1 MKALKELTA
10 TELGQL
16 RQQVERELALQ
27 RANKLALDLSRGKPS
42 PEQLDLST
50 ELNAPLANFIAEDGT
65 DTRNYGAPRGIPE
78 ARALGGELMNVAADR
93 VLAAGSSSLFLMYQV
108 AATALQRGLW
118 GDGRCWS
125 RTPQLAGESATAR
138 ERAANASASA
148 GERAEGAPTT
158 PKMLTPVPGY
168 DRHFTICESLGIEM
182 INVAMLD
189 QGPDM
194 AQARRLAAEDAS
206 IKGIWCVPKYSN
218 PTGCI
223 YADETVAAL
232 AKLPQEAAADD
243 FVVFWDNAY
252 AVHDFEFPAA
262 PLANLYDLAVAA
274 GTADHVALFSSTSKM
289 TYASGGLG
297 FCGGSDAL
305 LKALE
310 GTLSVM
316 SIGPDKVTQLRH
328 ARFLSG
334 RIEAHMARHA
344 ALLKPKFAI
353 VDSVLEE
360 ELGGLG
366 LAHWT
371 RPKGGYFVSLTTPP
385 GTAARIINQAADV
398 GLKLT
403 PAGATFPYGR
413 DPDDSNIRIAP
424 SFAPQNELEAAMRV
438 LANCVKLVAIDQV
451 DHDPIERSNGG

>member
-1 MKALKELTA
+1 MTA
-10 TELGQL
+10 AELGQF
-16 RQQVERELALQ
+16 RQQVERELSLQ
-27 RANKLALDLSRGKPS
+27 RANKLSLDLSRGKPA
-42 PEQLDLST
+42 PEQLDLSAD
-50 ELNAPLANFIAEDGT
+50 LDAPLPSLIAEDGT
-65 DTRNYGAPRGIPE
+65 DARNYGALRGIPE
-78 ARALGGELMNVAADR
+78 AQALGGELMNLAPER
-93 VLAAGSSSLFLMYQV
+93 VFAAGNSSLFLMYQV
-108 AATALQRGLW
+108 VATAMQRGLW
-118 GDGRCWS
+118 GDDRRWS
-125 RTPQLAGESATAR
+125 QASPVRMLAPA
-138 ERAANASASA
+138 
-148 GERAEGAPTT
+148 
-158 PKMLTPVPGY
+158 PGY

-189 QGPDM
+189 SGPDM
-194 AQARRLAAEDAS
+194 VQARQLVAEDAT

-223 YADETVAAL
+223 YADETVAAM
-232 AKLPQEAAADD
+232 AELPAVAAADD

-262 PLANLYDLAVAA
+262 PLANLYDLAMAA
-274 GTADHVALFSSTSKM
+274 GTAEHVALFSSTSKM

-305 LKALE
+305 LNALE
-310 GTLSVM
+310 GTLSLM
-316 SIGPDKVTQLRH
+316 CIGPDKVTQLRH

-353 VDSVLEE
+353 VDRVLEE
-360 ELGGLG
+360 DLGGLG
-366 LAHWT
+366 IAQWT

-385 GTAARIINQAADV
+385 GTAADIVEQAADV

-413 DPDDSNIRIAP
+413 DPNDDNIRIAP
-424 SFAPQNELEAAMRV
+424 SFAPLNELEAAMRV
-438 LANCVKLVAIDQV
+438 LTGCVRLIAIDRAQSV
-451 DHDPIERSNGG
+451 AG

>member
-1 MKALKELTA
+1 MKALKALTA

-16 RQQVERELALQ
+16 RQRVERELDLQ

-42 PEQLDLST
+42 PEQLDLSA
-50 ELNAPLANFIAEDGT
+50 ELNEPLASLIANDGT
-65 DTRNYGAPRGIPE
+65 DARNYGALRGIPE

-93 VLAAGSSSLFLMYQV
+93 VLAAGNSSLFLMYQV
-108 AATALQRGLW
+108 AATAMQRGLW
-118 GDGRCWS
+118 ADDRRWS
-125 RTPQLAGESATAR
+125 RAAGPRMLA
-138 ERAANASASA
+138 
-148 GERAEGAPTT
+148 
-158 PKMLTPVPGY
+158 PVPGY

-182 INVAMLD
+182 VNVAMRD
-189 QGPDM
+189 SGPDM
-194 AQARRLAAEDAS
+194 DQARRLAAEDAS

-223 YADETVAAL
+223 YADETVAAM
-232 AKLPQEAAADD
+232 AELPRAAAADD

-274 GTADHVALFSSTSKM
+274 GTAEHVALFSSTSKM

-305 LKALE
+305 LNALE
-310 GTLSVM
+310 GTLSLM
-316 SIGPDKVTQLRH
+316 CIGPDKVTQLRH

-334 RIEAHMARHA
+334 RIEEHMARHA
-344 ALLKPKFAI
+344 AILKPKFAI
-353 VDSVLEE
+353 VDQVLEE

-366 LAHWT
+366 IARWT
-371 RPKGGYFVSLTTPP
+371 QPKGGYFVSLTTPS
-385 GTAARIINQAADV
+385 GTAADIVKQAGEV

-413 DPDDSNIRIAP
+413 DPNDDDIRIAP
-424 SFAPQNELEAAMRV
+424 SFAPLNELEAAMRV
-438 LANCVKLVAIDQV
+438 LTGCVMLVAIES
-451 DHDPIERSNGG
+451 ILREAE

>member
-1 MKALKELTA
+1 MKALKALTA

-16 RQQVERELALQ
+16 RQRVERELDLQ

-42 PEQLDLST
+42 PEQLDLSA
-50 ELNAPLANFIAEDGT
+50 ELNEPLASLIANDGT
-65 DTRNYGAPRGIPE
+65 DARNYGALRGIPE
-78 ARALGGELMNVAADR
+78 ARALGGELMNVAVDR
-93 VLAAGSSSLFLMYQV
+93 VLAAGNSSLFLMYQV

-118 GDGRCWS
+118 GDDRRWS
-125 RTPQLAGESATAR
+125 RTAGAR
-138 ERAANASASA
+138 
-148 GERAEGAPTT
+148 
-158 PKMLTPVPGY
+158 MLTPVPGY

-182 INVAMLD
+182 VNVAMLD
-189 QGPDM
+189 SGPDM
-194 AQARRLAAEDAS
+194 DQARRLAAEDAS

-223 YADETVAAL
+223 YADETVAAM
-232 AKLPQEAAADD
+232 AELPRAAAADD

-262 PLANLYDLAVAA
+262 PLANLYDLAEAA
-274 GTADHVALFSSTSKM
+274 GTAEHVALFSSTSKM

-305 LKALE
+305 LNALE
-310 GTLSVM
+310 GTLSLM
-316 SIGPDKVTQLRH
+316 CIGPDKVTQLRH

-334 RIEAHMARHA
+334 RIEEHMARHA
-344 ALLKPKFAI
+344 AILKPKFAI
-353 VDSVLEE
+353 VDRVLEE

-366 LAHWT
+366 IARWT
-371 RPKGGYFVSLTTPP
+371 QPKGGYFVSLTTPP
-385 GTAARIINQAADV
+385 GTAADIVKQAGEV

-413 DPDDSNIRIAP
+413 DPNDDDIRIAP
-424 SFAPQNELEAAMRV
+424 SFAPLNELEAAMRV
-438 LANCVKLVAIDQV
+438 LTGCVMLVAI
-451 DHDPIERSNGG
+451 ESTRREAE

>member
-1 MKALKELTA
+1 MKALKALTA

-16 RQQVERELALQ
+16 RQRVERELDLQ

-42 PEQLDLST
+42 PEQLDLSA
-50 ELNAPLANFIAEDGT
+50 ELNEPLASLIANDGT
-65 DTRNYGAPRGIPE
+65 DARNYGALRGIPE

-93 VLAAGSSSLFLMYQV
+93 VLAAGNSSLFLMYQV
-108 AATALQRGLW
+108 AATAMQRGLW
-118 GDGRCWS
+118 GDDRRWS
-125 RTPQLAGESATAR
+125 RAAGAR
-138 ERAANASASA
+138 
-148 GERAEGAPTT
+148 
-158 PKMLTPVPGY
+158 MLTPVPGY

-182 INVAMLD
+182 VNVAMLD
-189 QGPDM
+189 SGPDM
-194 AQARRLAAEDAS
+194 DQARRLAAEDAS

-223 YADETVAAL
+223 YADETVAAM
-232 AKLPQEAAADD
+232 AELPRAAAADD

-262 PLANLYDLAVAA
+262 PLANLYDLAEAA
-274 GTADHVALFSSTSKM
+274 GTAEHVALFSSTSKM

-305 LKALE
+305 LNALE
-310 GTLSVM
+310 GTLSLM
-316 SIGPDKVTQLRH
+316 CIGPDKVTQLRH

-334 RIEAHMARHA
+334 RIEEHMARHA
-344 ALLKPKFAI
+344 AILKPKFAI
-353 VDSVLEE
+353 VDRVLEE

-366 LAHWT
+366 IARWT
-371 RPKGGYFVSLTTPP
+371 QPKGGYFVSLTTPP
-385 GTAARIINQAADV
+385 GTAADIVKQAGEV

-413 DPDDSNIRIAP
+413 DPNDDDIRIAP
-424 SFAPQNELEAAMRV
+424 SFAPLNELEAAMRV
-438 LANCVKLVAIDQV
+438 LTGCVMLVAIAQL
-451 DHDPIERSNGG
+451 HRERPKGG

>member
-1 MKALKELTA
+1 MKALEALTA

-16 RQQVERELALQ
+16 RQRVEREMALQ

-50 ELNAPLANFIAEDGT
+50 ELNEPLASLIAEDGT
-65 DTRNYGAPRGIPE
+65 DARNYGALRGIPE
-78 ARALGGELMNVAADR
+78 ARALGGELMNVTADR
-93 VLAAGSSSLFLMYQV
+93 VLAAGNSSLFLMYQV
-108 AATALQRGLW
+108 AATAMQRGLW
-118 GDGRCWS
+118 GDDRRWS
-125 RTPQLAGESATAR
+125 
-138 ERAANASASA
+138 
-148 GERAEGAPTT
+148 RAEGPR
-158 PKMLTPVPGY
+158 MLTPVPGY

-182 INVAMLD
+182 VNVAMLD
-189 QGPDM
+189 HGPDM
-194 AQARRLAAEDAS
+194 DQARRLAAEDAS
-206 IKGIWCVPKYSN
+206 IKGIWCVPKYAN

-223 YADETVAAL
+223 YADETVAAM
-232 AKLPQEAAADD
+232 AELPRAAAADD

-262 PLANLYDLAVAA
+262 PLANLYDLAVEA
-274 GTADHVALFSSTSKM
+274 GTAEHVALFSSTSKM

-305 LKALE
+305 LNALE
-310 GTLSVM
+310 GTLSLM
-316 SIGPDKVTQLRH
+316 CIGPDKVTQLRH

-334 RIEAHMARHA
+334 RIEEHMARHA
-344 ALLKPKFAI
+344 AVLKPKFAI
-353 VDSVLEE
+353 VDGVLEK

-366 LAHWT
+366 IARWT
-371 RPKGGYFVSLTTPP
+371 RPKGGYFVSLTTPA
-385 GTAARIINQAADV
+385 GTAAEIVKQAADV

-413 DPDDSNIRIAP
+413 DPNDDNIRIAP

-438 LANCVKLVAIDQV
+438 LAGCVKLIAIAHLQR
-451 DHDPIERSNGG
+451 ERRNGG

>member
-1 MKALKELTA
+1 MKALEALTA

-16 RQQVERELALQ
+16 RQRVERELALQ

-50 ELNAPLANFIAEDGT
+50 ELNEPLASLIAEDGT
-65 DTRNYGAPRGIPE
+65 DARNYGALRGIPE
-78 ARALGGELMNVAADR
+78 ARALGGELINVTADR
-93 VLAAGSSSLFLMYQV
+93 VLAAGNSSLFLMYQV
-108 AATALQRGLW
+108 AATAMQRGLW
-118 GDGRCWS
+118 GDDRRWS
-125 RTPQLAGESATAR
+125 
-138 ERAANASASA
+138 
-148 GERAEGAPTT
+148 RAEGPR
-158 PKMLTPVPGY
+158 MLTPVPGY

-189 QGPDM
+189 HGPDM
-194 AQARRLAAEDAS
+194 DQARRLAAEDAS
-206 IKGIWCVPKYSN
+206 IKGIWCVPKYAN

-223 YADETVAAL
+223 YADETVAAM
-232 AKLPQEAAADD
+232 AELPRAAAADD

-274 GTADHVALFSSTSKM
+274 GTAEHMALFSSTSKM

-305 LKALE
+305 LNALE
-310 GTLSVM
+310 GTLSLM
-316 SIGPDKVTQLRH
+316 CIGPDKVTQLRH

-334 RIEAHMARHA
+334 RIEEHMARHA
-344 ALLKPKFAI
+344 AVLKPKFAI
-353 VDSVLEE
+353 VDGVLEE

-366 LAHWT
+366 IARWT
-371 RPKGGYFVSLTTPP
+371 RPKGGYFVSLTTPA
-385 GTAARIINQAADV
+385 GTAAEIVKQAADV

-413 DPDDSNIRIAP
+413 DPNDDNIRIAP
-424 SFAPQNELEAAMRV
+424 SFAPQDELEAAMRV
-438 LANCVKLVAIDQV
+438 LAGCVKLIAIAHLQR
-451 DHDPIERSNGG
+451 ERRNGG

>member
-1 MKALKELTA
+1 MKALEALTA

-16 RQQVERELALQ
+16 RQRVERELALQ

-50 ELNAPLANFIAEDGT
+50 ELNEPLASLIAEDGT
-65 DTRNYGAPRGIPE
+65 DARNYGALRGIPE
-78 ARALGGELMNVAADR
+78 ARALGGELMNVTADR
-93 VLAAGSSSLFLMYQV
+93 VLAAGNSSLFLMYQV
-108 AATALQRGLW
+108 AATAMQRGLW
-118 GDGRCWS
+118 GDDRRWS
-125 RTPQLAGESATAR
+125 
-138 ERAANASASA
+138 
-148 GERAEGAPTT
+148 RAEGPR
-158 PKMLTPVPGY
+158 MLTPVPGY

-182 INVAMLD
+182 VNVAMLD
-189 QGPDM
+189 HGPDM
-194 AQARRLAAEDAS
+194 DQARRLAAEDAS
-206 IKGIWCVPKYSN
+206 IKGIWCVPKYAN

-223 YADETVAAL
+223 YADETVAAM
-232 AKLPQEAAADD
+232 AELPRAAAADD

-262 PLANLYDLAVAA
+262 PLANLYDLAVEA
-274 GTADHVALFSSTSKM
+274 GTAEHVALFSSTSKM

-305 LKALE
+305 LNALE
-310 GTLSVM
+310 GTLSLM
-316 SIGPDKVTQLRH
+316 CIGPDKVTQLRH

-334 RIEAHMARHA
+334 RIEEHMARHA
-344 ALLKPKFAI
+344 AVLKPKFAI
-353 VDSVLEE
+353 VDGVLEK

-366 LAHWT
+366 IARWT
-371 RPKGGYFVSLTTPP
+371 RPKGGYFVSLTTPA
-385 GTAARIINQAADV
+385 GTAAEIVKQAADV

-413 DPDDSNIRIAP
+413 DPNDDNIRIAP

-438 LANCVKLVAIDQV
+438 LAGCVKLIAIAHLQR
-451 DHDPIERSNGG
+451 ERRNGG

>member
-1 MKALKELTA
+1 MKALKALTA

-16 RQQVERELALQ
+16 RQRVERELDLQ

-42 PEQLDLST
+42 PEQLDLSA
-50 ELNAPLANFIAEDGT
+50 ELNEPLASLIANDGT
-65 DTRNYGAPRGIPE
+65 DARNYGALRGIPE

-93 VLAAGSSSLFLMYQV
+93 VLAAGNSSLFLMYQV
-108 AATALQRGLW
+108 AATVMQRGLW
-118 GDGRCWS
+118 GDDRRWS
-125 RTPQLAGESATAR
+125 RAAGAR
-138 ERAANASASA
+138 
-148 GERAEGAPTT
+148 
-158 PKMLTPVPGY
+158 MLTPVPGY

-182 INVAMLD
+182 VNVAMLD
-189 QGPDM
+189 SGPDM
-194 AQARRLAAEDAS
+194 DQARRLAAEDAS

-223 YADETVAAL
+223 YADETVAAM
-232 AKLPQEAAADD
+232 AELPRAAAADD

-262 PLANLYDLAVAA
+262 PLANLYDLAEAA
-274 GTADHVALFSSTSKM
+274 GTAEHVALFSSTSKM

-305 LKALE
+305 LNALE
-310 GTLSVM
+310 GTLSLM
-316 SIGPDKVTQLRH
+316 CIGPDKVTQLRH

-334 RIEAHMARHA
+334 RIEEHMARHA
-344 ALLKPKFAI
+344 AILKPKFAI
-353 VDSVLEE
+353 VDRVLEQ

-366 LAHWT
+366 IARWT
-371 RPKGGYFVSLTTPP
+371 QPKGGYFVSLTTPP
-385 GTAARIINQAADV
+385 GTAADIVKQAGEV

-413 DPDDSNIRIAP
+413 DPNDDDIRIAP
-424 SFAPQNELEAAMRV
+424 SFAPLNELEAAMRV
-438 LANCVKLVAIDQV
+438 LTGCVMLVAI
-451 DHDPIERSNGG
+451 ESTRREAE

>member
-1 MKALKELTA
+1 MKALKALTA

-16 RQQVERELALQ
+16 RQRVERELALQ

-50 ELNAPLANFIAEDGT
+50 ELNAPLASLIAEDGT
-65 DTRNYGAPRGIPE
+65 DARNYGALRGIPE
-78 ARALGGELMNVAADR
+78 ARALGGDLMNLAADR
-93 VLAAGSSSLFLMYQV
+93 VLAAGNSSLFLMYQV
-108 AATALQRGLW
+108 AATAMQRGLW
-118 GDGRCWS
+118 GDDRRWS
-125 RTPQLAGESATAR
+125 RAERPRMLA
-138 ERAANASASA
+138 
-148 GERAEGAPTT
+148 
-158 PKMLTPVPGY
+158 PVPGY

-182 INVAMLD
+182 VNVPMQD
-189 QGPDM
+189 SGPDM
-194 AQARRLAAEDAS
+194 DQARRLAAGDAS
-206 IKGIWCVPKYSN
+206 IKGIWCVPKYAN

-223 YADETVAAL
+223 YADETVAAM
-232 AKLPQEAAADD
+232 AELPRAAAADD

-274 GTADHVALFSSTSKM
+274 GTAEHLALFSSTSKM

-305 LKALE
+305 LNALE
-310 GTLSVM
+310 GTLSLM
-316 SIGPDKVTQLRH
+316 CIGPDKVTQLRH

-334 RIEAHMARHA
+334 RIEEHMARHA
-344 ALLKPKFAI
+344 AILKPKFAI
-353 VDSVLEE
+353 VDQVLEE

-366 LAHWT
+366 IARWT
-371 RPKGGYFVSLTTPP
+371 QPNGGYFVSLTTPP
-385 GTAARIINQAADV
+385 GTAADIVKQAGDV

-413 DPDDSNIRIAP
+413 DPNDDNIRIAP
-424 SFAPQNELEAAMRV
+424 SFAPLNELEAAMRV
-438 LANCVKLVAIDQV
+438 LTGCVKLIAIARTEAQ
-451 DHDPIERSNGG
+451 

>member
-1 MKALKELTA
+1 MKALGELTA
-10 TELGQL
+10 AELGQF

-27 RANKLALDLSRGKPS
+27 RANKLSLDLSRGKPA
-42 PEQLDLST
+42 PEQLDLSAQ
-50 ELNAPLANFIAEDGT
+50 LDQPLSSLIAKDGT
-65 DTRNYGAPRGIPE
+65 DTRNYGALRGIPE
-78 ARALGGELMNVAADR
+78 ARALGGELMSLAPDQ

-108 AATALQRGLW
+108 VATAMQRGLW
-118 GDGRCWS
+118 GDDRRW
-125 RTPQLAGESATAR
+125 L
-138 ERAANASASA
+138 
-148 GERAEGAPTT
+148 RAEGPR
-158 PKMLTPVPGY
+158 MLAPVPGY

-189 QGPDM
+189 SGPDM
-194 AQARRLAAEDAS
+194 DQARRLAAEDAS

-223 YADETVAAL
+223 YADETVAAM
-232 AKLPQEAAADD
+232 AELPRAAAAND

-274 GTADHVALFSSTSKM
+274 GTAEHVALFSSTSKM

-305 LKALE
+305 LDALE
-310 GTLSVM
+310 GTLSLM
-316 SIGPDKVTQLRH
+316 CIGPDKVTQLRH

-353 VDSVLEE
+353 VDRVLEE
-360 ELGGLG
+360 DLGGLG
-366 LAHWT
+366 IAQWT

-385 GTAARIINQAADV
+385 GTAADIVNQAADV

-413 DPDDSNIRIAP
+413 DPNDDNIRIAP
-424 SFAPQNELEAAMRV
+424 SFAPLNELEAAMRV
-438 LANCVKLVAIDQV
+438 LTGCVKLIAADRAQT
-451 DHDPIERSNGG
+451 EAE

>member
-1 MKALKELTA
+1 VKALEALTA

-16 RQQVERELALQ
+16 RQRVERELALQ
-27 RANKLALDLSRGKPS
+27 RANKLALDLNRGKPS

-50 ELNAPLANFIAEDGT
+50 ELNEPLANFIAEDGT
-65 DTRNYGAPRGIPE
+65 DARNYGALRGIPE

-93 VLAAGSSSLFLMYQV
+93 VLAAGNSSLFLMYQV
-108 AATALQRGLW
+108 AATALQHGLW
-118 GDGRCWS
+118 GDERCWS
-125 RTPQLAGESATAR
+125 R
-138 ERAANASASA
+138 AA
-148 GERAEGAPTT
+148 GAPT
-158 PKMLTPVPGY
+158 PRMLTPVPGY

-194 AQARRLAAEDAS
+194 DQARRLAAEDAS
-206 IKGIWCVPKYSN
+206 IKGIWCVPKYAN

-223 YADETVAAL
+223 YADETVAAM
-232 AKLPQEAAADD
+232 AELPRAAAADD

-274 GTADHVALFSSTSKM
+274 GTAEHMALFSSTSKM

-305 LKALE
+305 LNALE
-310 GTLSVM
+310 GTLSLM
-316 SIGPDKVTQLRH
+316 CIGPDKVTQLRH

-334 RIEAHMARHA
+334 RIEEHMARHA
-344 ALLKPKFAI
+344 AVLKPKFAI
-353 VDSVLEE
+353 VEGVLEE

-366 LAHWT
+366 IARWT
-371 RPKGGYFVSLTTPP
+371 QPKGGYFVSLTTPA
-385 GTAARIINQAADV
+385 GTAAEIVKQAADV

-413 DPDDSNIRIAP
+413 DPNDDNIRIAP

-438 LANCVKLVAIDQV
+438 LAGCVKLIAIAHLQR
-451 DHDPIERSNGG
+451 ERRNGG

>member
-16 RQQVERELALQ
+16 RQRVERELDLQ

-42 PEQLDLST
+42 PEQLDLSA
-50 ELNAPLANFIAEDGT
+50 ELNEPLASLIANDGT
-65 DTRNYGAPRGIPE
+65 DARNYGALRGIPE

-93 VLAAGSSSLFLMYQV
+93 VLAAGNSSLFLMYQV
-108 AATALQRGLW
+108 AATVMQRGLW
-118 GDGRCWS
+118 GDDRRWL
-125 RTPQLAGESATAR
+125 RATGAR
-138 ERAANASASA
+138 
-148 GERAEGAPTT
+148 
-158 PKMLTPVPGY
+158 MLTPAPGY

-189 QGPDM
+189 SGPDM
-194 AQARRLAAEDAS
+194 DQARRLAAEDAS

-223 YADETVAAL
+223 YADETVAAM
-232 AKLPQEAAADD
+232 AELPQAAAADD

-274 GTADHVALFSSTSKM
+274 GTAEHLALFSSTSKM

-305 LKALE
+305 LNALE
-310 GTLSVM
+310 GTLSLM
-316 SIGPDKVTQLRH
+316 CIGPDKVTQLRH

-334 RIEAHMARHA
+334 RIEEHMARHA
-344 ALLKPKFAI
+344 AILKPKFAI
-353 VDSVLEE
+353 VDQVLEE
-360 ELGGLG
+360 ELGGLDI
-366 LAHWT
+366 ARWT
-371 RPKGGYFVSLTTPP
+371 QPNGGYFVSLTTPP
-385 GTAARIINQAADV
+385 GTAADIVKQAGDV

-413 DPDDSNIRIAP
+413 DPNDDNIRIAP
-424 SFAPQNELEAAMRV
+424 SFAPLNELEAAMRV
-438 LANCVKLVAIDQV
+438 LTGCVKLVAV
-451 DHDPIERSNGG
+451 ESARREAE

>member
-1 MKALKELTA
+1 MRRNAGLGVKALEALTA

-16 RQQVERELALQ
+16 RQRVERELALQ

-50 ELNAPLANFIAEDGT
+50 ELNEPLASLIAEDGT
-65 DTRNYGAPRGIPE
+65 DARNYGALRGIPE
-78 ARALGGELMNVAADR
+78 ARALGGELINVTADR
-93 VLAAGSSSLFLMYQV
+93 VLAAGNSSLFLMYQV
-108 AATALQRGLW
+108 AATAMQRGLW
-118 GDGRCWS
+118 GDDRRWS
-125 RTPQLAGESATAR
+125 
-138 ERAANASASA
+138 
-148 GERAEGAPTT
+148 RAEGPR
-158 PKMLTPVPGY
+158 MLTPVPGY

-189 QGPDM
+189 HGPDM
-194 AQARRLAAEDAS
+194 DQARRLAAEDAS
-206 IKGIWCVPKYSN
+206 IKGIWCVPKYAN

-223 YADETVAAL
+223 YADETVAAM
-232 AKLPQEAAADD
+232 AELPRAAAADD

-274 GTADHVALFSSTSKM
+274 GTAEHMALFSSTSKM

-305 LKALE
+305 LNALE
-310 GTLSVM
+310 GTLSLM
-316 SIGPDKVTQLRH
+316 CIGPDKVTQLRH

-334 RIEAHMARHA
+334 RIEEHMARHA
-344 ALLKPKFAI
+344 AVLKPKFAI
-353 VDSVLEE
+353 VDGVLEE

-366 LAHWT
+366 IARWT
-371 RPKGGYFVSLTTPP
+371 RPKGGYFVSLTTPA
-385 GTAARIINQAADV
+385 GTAAEIVKQAADV

-413 DPDDSNIRIAP
+413 DPNDDNIRIAP
-424 SFAPQNELEAAMRV
+424 SFAPQDELEAAMRV
-438 LANCVKLVAIDQV
+438 LAGCVKLIAIAHLQR
-451 DHDPIERSNGG
+451 ERRNGG

>member
-1 MKALKELTA
+1 MKALKALTA

-16 RQQVERELALQ
+16 RQRVERELALQ

-50 ELNAPLANFIAEDGT
+50 ELNEPLASLIAEDGT
-65 DTRNYGAPRGIPE
+65 DARNYGALRGIPE
-78 ARALGGELMNVAADR
+78 ARALGGELMNVTADR
-93 VLAAGSSSLFLMYQV
+93 VLAAGNSSLFLMYQV
-108 AATALQRGLW
+108 AATAMQRGLW
-118 GDGRCWS
+118 GDDRRWS
-125 RTPQLAGESATAR
+125 
-138 ERAANASASA
+138 
-148 GERAEGAPTT
+148 RAEGPR
-158 PKMLTPVPGY
+158 MLTPVPGY

-189 QGPDM
+189 HGPDM
-194 AQARRLAAEDAS
+194 DQARRLAAEDAS
-206 IKGIWCVPKYSN
+206 IKGIWCVPKYAN

-223 YADETVAAL
+223 YADETVAAM
-232 AKLPQEAAADD
+232 AELPRAAAADD

-262 PLANLYDLAVAA
+262 PLANLYDLAVEA
-274 GTADHVALFSSTSKM
+274 GTAEHVALFSSTSKM

-305 LKALE
+305 LNALE
-310 GTLSVM
+310 GTLSLM
-316 SIGPDKVTQLRH
+316 CIGPDKVTQLRH

-334 RIEAHMARHA
+334 RIEEHMARHA
-344 ALLKPKFAI
+344 AVLKPKFAI
-353 VDSVLEE
+353 VDGVLEE

-366 LAHWT
+366 IARWT
-371 RPKGGYFVSLTTPP
+371 RPKGGYFVSLTTPA
-385 GTAARIINQAADV
+385 GTAAEIVKQAADV

-413 DPDDSNIRIAP
+413 DPNDDNIRIAP
-424 SFAPQNELEAAMRV
+424 SFAPQDELEAAMRV
-438 LANCVKLVAIDQV
+438 LAGCVKLIAIAHLQR
-451 DHDPIERSNGG
+451 ERRNGG

>member
-1 MKALKELTA
+1 MRRNAGLGVKALEALTA

-16 RQQVERELALQ
+16 RQRVERELALQ

-50 ELNAPLANFIAEDGT
+50 ELNEPLASLIAEDGT
-65 DTRNYGAPRGIPE
+65 DARNYGALRGIPE
-78 ARALGGELMNVAADR
+78 ARALGGELINVTADR
-93 VLAAGSSSLFLMYQV
+93 VLAAGNSSLFLMYQV
-108 AATALQRGLW
+108 AATAMQRGLW
-118 GDGRCWS
+118 GDDRRWS
-125 RTPQLAGESATAR
+125 
-138 ERAANASASA
+138 
-148 GERAEGAPTT
+148 RAEGPR
-158 PKMLTPVPGY
+158 MLTPVPGY

-189 QGPDM
+189 HGPDM
-194 AQARRLAAEDAS
+194 DQARRLAAEDAS
-206 IKGIWCVPKYSN
+206 IKGIWCVPKYAN

-223 YADETVAAL
+223 YADETVAAM
-232 AKLPQEAAADD
+232 AELPRAAAADD

-262 PLANLYDLAVAA
+262 PLANLYDLAVEA
-274 GTADHVALFSSTSKM
+274 GTAEHVALFSSTSKM

-305 LKALE
+305 LNALE
-310 GTLSVM
+310 GTLSLM
-316 SIGPDKVTQLRH
+316 CIGPDKVTQLRH

-334 RIEAHMARHA
+334 RIEEHMARHA
-344 ALLKPKFAI
+344 AVLKPKFAI
-353 VDSVLEE
+353 VDGVLEE

-366 LAHWT
+366 IARWT
-371 RPKGGYFVSLTTPP
+371 RPKGGYFVSLTTPA
-385 GTAARIINQAADV
+385 GTAAEIVKQAADV

-413 DPDDSNIRIAP
+413 DPNDDNIRIAP
-424 SFAPQNELEAAMRV
+424 SFAPQDELEAAMRV
-438 LANCVKLVAIDQV
+438 LAGCVKLIAIAHLQR
-451 DHDPIERSNGG
+451 ERRNGG

>member
-1 MKALKELTA
+1 MKTLNEMTASELD
-10 TELGQL
+10 QI
-16 RQQVERELALQ
+16 RQRIERELALQ

-42 PEQLDLST
+42 PQQLDLSA
-50 ELNAPLANFIAEDGT
+50 ELNAPLPSLIAEDGT
-65 DTRNYGAPRGIPE
+65 DARNYGALRGIPE
-78 ARALGGELMNVAADR
+78 ARALGGELMNVATDR
-93 VLAAGSSSLFLMYQV
+93 VLAAGNSSLFLMYQV
-108 AATALQRGLW
+108 AVTALQRGLW
-118 GDGRCWS
+118 GDERRWS
-125 RTPQLAGESATAR
+125 RAPQPANSNATAR
-138 ERAANASASA
+138 
-148 GERAEGAPTT
+148 
-158 PKMLTPVPGY
+158 MLTPVPGY

-189 QGPDM
+189 DGPDM
-194 AQARRLAAEDAS
+194 DQARRLVAADAS
-206 IKGIWCVPKYSN
+206 IKGIWCVPKYAN

-223 YADETVAAL
+223 YADGTVAAM
-232 AKLPQEAAADD
+232 AELPRIAAADD

-262 PLANLYDLAVAA
+262 PLANLYELAVAA
-274 GTADHVALFSSTSKM
+274 GTAEHVALFSSTSKM

-305 LKALE
+305 LNALE
-310 GTLSVM
+310 GTLSLM
-316 SIGPDKVTQLRH
+316 CIGPDKVTQLRH

-334 RIEAHMARHA
+334 RIEEHMARHA

-353 VDSVLEE
+353 VDQVLEE

-366 LAHWT
+366 LARWT

-385 GTAARIINQAADV
+385 GTAADIVKQAADV

-413 DPDDSNIRIAP
+413 DPNDDNIRIAP
-424 SFAPQNELEAAMRV
+424 SFAPQDELEAAMRV
-438 LANCVKLVAIDQV
+438 LAGCVKLTAIA
-451 DHDPIERSNGG
+451 HRHRERPNGG